1 MKNKTL
7 LLVLSFAVVAS
18 LLTMAS
24 KSNISFFGQGRMS
37 SLLRGDGF
45 NGTMEQFDS
54 TSGSE
59 VMYKNAEPARDMAYG
74 GVMMDSSIIAEPLP
88 TDSMPIDLKMMPP
101 YYGDDA
107 LDVQDRVYQKSS
119 YHVVIVDDVQA
130 YLRGMKEYILSIG
143 GVVLNSGVSAGD
155 GSNNTYNSGS
165 LYVKVPVNKFDE
177 VTGRVTENVEKVF
190 SESINASDVTGQLV
204 GTTET
209 LQDLKDQ
216 KSLKEA
222 ALSEAKSEVEKRRY
236 QIEISRLDQQIAVA
250 EKSLDNVEAQVEYS
264 SVSIEASDSE
274 RYYNPDADV
283 GFKEEFMKAW
293 ESVKEVIKVAL
304 YFGIWVF
311 VYSIVWLPIV
321 IVIKKLFRK
330 FGN

>member
-24 KSNISFFGQGRMS
+24 KSNISF
-37 SLLRGDGF
+37 LRGGGF
-45 NGTMEQFDS
+45 SGMMEDFNS
-54 TSGSE
+54 SSGSD
-59 VMYKNAEPARDMAYG
+59 VMYKNAEPATDMAYG
-74 GVMMDSSIIAEPLP
+74 GVMMDNSIIAEPLP
-88 TDSMPIDLKMMPP
+88 TDSMPTDLKMMPP
-101 YYGDDA
+101 YYYGDDA

-119 YHVVIVDDVQA
+119 YHVVIVDDVQE
-130 YLRGMKEYILSIG
+130 YLRGMKEYVLSIG

-155 GSNNTYNSGS
+155 GSNNTYSSGS

-190 SESINASDVTGQLV
+190 SENINASDVTGQLV

-236 QIEISRLDQQIAVA
+236 QIEISRLDQQIASA
-250 EKSLDNVEAQVEYS
+250 EKGLDNVEAQVEYS

-293 ESVKEVIKVAL
+293 ESVKEVIKLAL

-321 IVIKKLFRK
+321 VVVKKIFRK